1 MTETLKPNSYAA
13 LDAANHFHPY
23 SNARRIENQGPMV
36 ISKGKGIY
44 VWDDD
49 GKKYLEAMAGL
60 WSVAVGFGEER
71 LVKAATK
78 QLELLPY
85 YPSFSHKSHPAVAE
99 LSHKLV
105 NMVGLDMSR
114 VHFTNSGSEAN
125 DTAMKFVWYYNNAL
139 NRPKKKKIISRI
151 KAYHGITIA
160 SGSLTGLP
168 LMHNDFDLPIS
179 QVFHTLCPH
188 YWREGLEGESE
199 EEFSTRCAN
208 ELEKLILKEDPETIA
223 AFIGEPVMGAGGLIV
238 PPEGYWKKIQAVCN
252 KYDILIIADEVINGF
267 GRTGTKFACELYGI
281 KPDFIVLSKQITSS
295 YMPMAAVLMTDKIYQ
310 VIADNTEKNVMFG
323 SGFTASA
330 HPVACAVA
338 LENIKILEEDKLMER
353 VPILEPHFLKRLKM
367 LEEIDIVGEARGV
380 GLMGAVEVVHDKSP
394 SKPFDPIGSAGPV
407 IAECA
412 HKNGLIV
419 RAIGDTLAVCPPL
432 IITEE
437 QIDELFDK
445 FSQSL
450 IDGSKILANR

>member
-1 MTETLKPNSYAA
+1 MTDNLKPNSYAA
-13 LDAANHFHPY
+13 LDAENHFHPY

-71 LVKAATK
+71 LVNAATK

-179 QVFHTLCPH
+179 QVLHTLCPH

-208 ELEKLILKEDPETIA
+208 ELEKLILKEDPDTIA
-223 AFIGEPVMGAGGLIV
+223 AFIGEPVMGAGGLFV
-238 PPEGYWKKIQAVCN
+238 PPKGYWKKIQSVCN
-252 KYDILIIADEVINGF
+252 KYDEVINGF
-267 GRTGTKFACELYGI
+267 GRTGTNFACELYGI

-338 LENIKILEEDKLMER
+338 LENIKILEDDKLMER
-353 VPILEPHFLKRLKM
+353 VPILEPHFQKRLKM

-394 SKPFDPIGSAGPV
+394 SKQFDPVGSAGPV

-450 IDGSKILANR
+450 IDGSEILKSR

>member
-49 GKKYLEAMAGL
+49 GKKYLESMAGL

-199 EEFSTRCAN
+199 EGFSTRCAN

-267 GRTGTKFACELYGI
+267 GRTGTKFACEL
-281 KPDFIVLSKQITSS
+281 
-295 YMPMAAVLMTDKIYQ
+295 
-310 VIADNTEKNVMFG
+310 
-323 SGFTASA
+323 
-330 HPVACAVA
+330 
-338 LENIKILEEDKLMER
+338 
-353 VPILEPHFLKRLKM
+353 
-367 LEEIDIVGEARGV
+367 
-380 GLMGAVEVVHDKSP
+380 
-394 SKPFDPIGSAGPV
+394 
-407 IAECA
+407 
-412 HKNGLIV
+412 
-419 RAIGDTLAVCPPL
+419 
-432 IITEE
+432 
-437 QIDELFDK
+437 
-445 FSQSL
+445 
-450 IDGSKILANR
+450 